1 MNLSGFQAAKMK
13 IFEGYLRP
21 EKDHESLKSPS
32 IFPKFNKTMPPR
44 IYCDAHTAKFA
55 KTGSNIVTIAY

>member
-1 MNLSGFQAAKMK
+1 MK
-13 IFEGYLRP
+13 IFEGYHRP

>member
-21 EKDHESLKSPS
+21 EKDQESHKSPL
-32 IFPKFNKTMPPR
+32 IFLKFNKTIAR
-44 IYCDAHTAKFA
+44 IDYDAHTAKFA